1 MGAVVDPTGAPAR
14 DHRPSHPASAATTVS
29 CMTAVENPGADELD
43 EPDEPTGAT
52 GPTAADVRVTDVLD
66 RGIRQGALVVG
77 RVRDRLP
84 APVPVYVGLAALAV
98 TGVLSWP
105 TAVAA
110 GCGFAAFRHWE
121 PRPSGMPPETPQA
134 QR

>member
-1 MGAVVDPTGAPAR
+1 
-14 DHRPSHPASAATTVS
+14 
-29 CMTAVENPGADELD
+29 MTAVESPGVDEQDEQDAVD
-43 EPDEPTGAT
+43 EPDGATGAT
-52 GPTAADVRVTDVLD
+52 PVGARATDVLD
-66 RGIRQGALVVG
+66 RAIRQGALVVG

-84 APVPVYVGLAALAV
+84 APVPVYVGLGALAV

-110 GCGFAAFRHWE
+110 GFGFAAFRHWE

-134 QR
+134 RR